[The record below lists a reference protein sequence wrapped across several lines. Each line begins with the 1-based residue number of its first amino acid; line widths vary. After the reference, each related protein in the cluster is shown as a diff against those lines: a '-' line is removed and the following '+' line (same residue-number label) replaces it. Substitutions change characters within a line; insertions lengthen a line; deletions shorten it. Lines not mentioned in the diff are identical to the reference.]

1 MKSHSKL
8 SLARSHIPSSLSL
21 LLLLLQ
27 ADLPSMADPRLWMLG
42 CKDGAEAEIMVSI
55 LNKYI
60 AQVSTKHR
68 L

>member
-1 MKSHSKL
+1 
-8 SLARSHIPSSLSL
+8 
-21 LLLLLQ
+21 
-27 ADLPSMADPRLWMLG
+27 MADPRLWMLG